1 MLQAALSTMW
11 MRERHRSLEEF
22 FEAGSQLGFERFE
35 LNHWVS
41 QELVQA
47 TRFPPEV
54 IQGVHAPCPVHPRT
68 RDAEISSLDKDERAA
83 AVEAVTASLHLAEQL
98 GAPVVILHA
107 GVVPVDPQLDRQLR
121 DLYNQ
126 GRRNGREYADL
137 KAELLKE
144 RARQAERHLDA
155 TRRSLERLATLADAL
170 GVRIA
175 LENRFCYQEIPTPD
189 ELDLLLDEFAG
200 PVAFWFD
207 TGHAY
212 CLEELGFIP
221 HREWLT
227 GFSQHLLGCHLHDM
241 RSVAQPTEVG
251 GSDGRPPQGPG
262 LRDHDIPGTGVI
274 DFAEVLRLAP
284 PGSLFTCEFETY
296 HPPEQVKAGLE
307 YLRQLWLQLFQAE
320 GVTRENKA

>member
-1 MLQAALSTMW
+1 MW

-22 FEAGSQLGFERFE
+22 FEVASRLGFDRFE

-41 QELVQA
+41 HELVQA
-47 TRFPPEV
+47 TRFPPEI
-54 IQGVHAPCPVHPRT
+54 IQGVHAPCPAHPRT

-83 AVEAVTASLHLAEQL
+83 AIEAVTASLQLAERL

-107 GVVPVDPQLDRQLR
+107 GVVPIDPQLDRQLR
-121 DLYNQ
+121 DLYNR
-126 GRRNGREYADL
+126 GRRNSREYADL

-144 RARQAERHLDA
+144 RARLAERHLDA
-155 TRRSLERLATLADAL
+155 TRRSLERLAALADGL

-175 LENRFCYQEIPTPD
+175 LENRFCYQEIPIPD
-189 ELDLLLDEFAG
+189 ELDLLLREFAG

-212 CLEELGFIP
+212 CLEELGFIQ

-227 GFSQHLLGCHLHDM
+227 GFCQHMLGCHLHDM
-241 RSVAQPTEVG
+241 RTVAQSVEP
-251 GSDGRPPQGPG
+251 GRNGEGPAESPG

-274 DFAEVLRLAP
+274 DFAEVLRAAP
-284 PGSLFTCEFETY
+284 AGCLFTCEFETY
-296 HPPEQVKAGLE
+296 HSPEQVKAGLE
-307 YLRQLWLQLFQAE
+307 YLRRLSEQLFQPE
-320 GVTRENKA
+320 GVTRETTP